1 MIAVKTKA
9 VRRCSYPSDY
19 EDDDE
24 EDEPPKM
31 DFAAIW
37 KVLEGEGWWKIPIK
51 DDTDP
56 VYKAM
61 NVYAEL
67 YVNAS
72 AKAIWTLDSF
82 SKQLIVSGVHYFLRC
97 GVRVTAGIALTL
109 SPVLSFLHLLFPSFS
124 LILTSIA
131 FSIFSAFSFLL
142 FSYPLLCCALHISLF
157 PCSISISFLSAGRL
171 QHYLCHIYLF
181 IGSRELFNILKP
193 P

>member
-109 SPVLSFLHLLFPSFS
+109 SPVLSYPHFHRFLYLFRIFVS
-124 LILTSIA
+124 LILLSTVVLCS
-131 FSIFSAFSFLL
+131 
-142 FSYPLLCCALHISLF
+142 SYLVVSLF
-157 PCSISISFLSAGRL
+157 YFYILFKCWTTSTLSL
-171 QHYLCHIYLF
+171 SYLLIYW
-181 IGSRELFNILKP
+181 
-193 P
+193 